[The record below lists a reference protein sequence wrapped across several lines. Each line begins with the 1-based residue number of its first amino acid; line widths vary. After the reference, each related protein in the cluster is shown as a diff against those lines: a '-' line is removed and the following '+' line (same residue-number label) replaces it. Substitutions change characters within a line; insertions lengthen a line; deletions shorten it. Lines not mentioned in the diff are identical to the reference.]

1 MMGGVFW
8 VSLLASLLQLLLASA
23 YTNPQEV
30 AALTA
35 LTNEWQNV
43 PPDWVGTDPCGSH
56 WTGINCSNSHIVTIV
71 LTSMGLKGT
80 LTGDLQQ
87 LTELTTLD
95 LSYNA
100 GMTGTIPP
108 SIGGLSKLK
117 FLYLIGC
124 GFSGEIPGQIGS
136 LKELVFLSLNSNSFT
151 GQIPSTI
158 GKLSKLNWLDLSD
171 NKLTG
176 TIPVSSATTPGLDSL
191 INTQHFHLSI
201 NMLSGSIPDQLF
213 SSSMR
218 LIHLLLNDNNL
229 TGSIPSTLCLLT
241 SLEVLRLDRNS
252 LTGPVPVNLNNLMKV
267 GELHLS
273 HNKLTGPL
281 PNLTGMS
288 NLTFVDMSDNI
299 FDASEIP
306 PWFSTLKSLTTLMVD
321 NCRIGGE
328 LPESLFSLPEL
339 QTVSLQN
346 NRLTGTLYFGTG
358 YSSQLQKVDVQNNS
372 IQNYEGSGYNGTILL
387 MGNPFCQQ
395 PGANGIYCSAQNQ
408 MNTPYS
414 TGTRN
419 CVPIHCPSN
428 QDLSPNCKCA
438 FPYSGTINFYAPS
451 FSNLGNPA
459 YFHALESY
467 LLHVFSGLPV
477 DSVSLNNVH
486 MDELNYLEVNL
497 QIFPSEKNQFN
508 QSEIAILGFLLSNQ
522 NRPPPRGF
530 GPYFFNASEYAAFAE
545 LTPSSSKSSNR
556 PAIIGASMAG
566 FVAALL
572 IIGACVYAIRER
584 RRVERLMEQS
594 KPFAPT
600 NSRNQIISDVE
611 DTERLGMVYKGTFDT
626 GQVVAIKRAQQG
638 SLQGELEFKTEIE
651 LLSRVHHRNLVSL
664 LGFCFDQGE
673 LILVYEYVP
682 NGSLKQCLTGELG
695 VHLDWKRRL
704 RVALGA
710 AKGLTYLHELANPP
724 IIHRDIKS
732 NNILLDEQLNAK
744 VADFGLSKP
753 MDKSQKDQEITQ
765 VKGTMGYLDP
775 EYYLTQ
781 QLTEKSDVYS
791 FGVLLFELLTGK
803 KPIDKGR
810 YIVREVKVTMDKTK
824 DLYDLHGLLD
834 PRIGLGTSL
843 GGFEKFVDLALKCV
857 EDLGVDRPAM
867 SEVVKEIECIM
878 QQAGANLNVDSFTAS
893 FSFDGGSG
901 ASQPPYSND
910 SFFNYSG
917 SSMPSHVEPK

>member
-1 MMGGVFW
+1 M
-8 VSLLASLLQLLLASA
+8 
-23 YTNPQEV
+23 
-30 AALTA
+30 
-35 LTNEWQNV
+35 
-43 PPDWVGTDPCGSH
+43 
-56 WTGINCSNSHIVTIV
+56 
-71 LTSMGLKGT
+71 
-80 LTGDLQQ
+80 
-87 LTELTTLD
+87 
-95 LSYNA
+95 
-100 GMTGTIPP
+100 
-108 SIGGLSKLK
+108 
-117 FLYLIGC
+117 
-124 GFSGEIPGQIGS
+124 
-136 LKELVFLSLNSNSFT
+136 
-151 GQIPSTI
+151 
-158 GKLSKLNWLDLSD
+158 
-171 NKLTG
+171 
-176 TIPVSSATTPGLDSL
+176 
-191 INTQHFHLSI
+191 

-218 LIHLLLNDNNL
+218 LKHLLLNDNNL
-229 TGSIPSTLCLLT
+229 TGSIPSTLCLVT

-252 LTGPVPVNLNNLMKV
+252 LTGPVPVNLNNLTKV

-288 NLTFVDMSDNI
+288 NLNFVDMSNNI

-346 NRLTGTLYFGTG
+346 NRLTGTLYLITG
-358 YSSQLQKVDVQNNS
+358 YSSQLQIVDVQNNS
-372 IQNYEGSGYNGTILL
+372 IQNSEVSGYNGIIML

-395 PGANGIYCSAQNQ
+395 PGAKGIYCSAQNQ
-408 MNTPYS
+408 TIAPYS

-451 FSNLGNPA
+451 FSTLGKRL
-459 YFHALESY
+459 YFHTLESY
-467 LLHVFSGLPV
+467 LLNVFSGLPV

-486 MDELNYLEVNL
+486 MDEYNYLEVNL
-497 QIFPSEKNQFN
+497 QVFPSEKIQFN
-508 QSEIAILGFLLSNQ
+508 QSEISILGFLLSNQ
-522 NRPPPRGF
+522 NRPPPDGF
-530 GPYFFNASEYAAFAE
+530 GPYFFIASEYAAFAE

-556 PAIIGASMAG
+556 PAIIGALMAG

-584 RRVERLMEQS
+584 RRVERLVEQS
-594 KPFAPT
+594 KPFATWYSSKSTGSISLPQLNGPRSFTYDELNYST
-600 NSRNQIISDVE
+600 NKFSESNYI
-611 DTERLGMVYKGTFDT
+611 GCGGYGKVYKGTFDT

-651 LLSRVHHRNLVSL
+651 LLSRVHHRNLVRL

-682 NGSLKQCLTGELG
+682 NGSLKQCLTGESG

-753 MDKSQKDQEITQ
+753 MDKSQKDQEITE

-810 YIVREVKVTMDKTK
+810 YIVREVKLTMDKTK
-824 DLYDLHGLLD
+824 NLYDLHGLLD

-857 EDLGVDRPAM
+857 EDSGVDRPAM
-867 SEVVKEIECIM
+867 SEVVKEIECVM
-878 QQAGANLNVDSFTAS
+878 QQAGANLNVDSFS
-893 FSFDGGSG
+893 DSLSFDGGSG